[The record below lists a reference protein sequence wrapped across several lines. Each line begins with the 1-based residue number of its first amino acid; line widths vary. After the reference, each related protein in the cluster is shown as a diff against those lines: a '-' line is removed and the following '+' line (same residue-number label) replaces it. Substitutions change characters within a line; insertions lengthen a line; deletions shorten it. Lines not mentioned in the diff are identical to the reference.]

1 MRACCA
7 PFERIAFA
15 KESLSRLCFLAKD
28 SDPFWAAAQVSQN
41 RNMYVSKH
49 QENRKIWRI
58 QNLLTA
64 RKILMNRRLLNM
76 SKGYMENGFLIYIH
90 KKVVVLYARNKNDEC
105 MPVHIYINMARGVGR
120 LK

>member
-15 KESLSRLCFLAKD
+15 KESLSRLCFLAKE
-28 SDPFWAAAQVSQN
+28 SYPFGAAAQVSQN
-41 RNMYVSKH
+41 RNMCVSKH
-49 QENRKIWRI
+49 QKNRKIRRM

-64 RKILMNRRLLNM
+64 RKILLNRHLLNM

-90 KKVVVLYARNKNDEC
+90 KKVVTLCARNKNDEC
-105 MPVHIYINMARGVGR
+105 MPVHIYMNMAPGAGGC
-120 LK
+120 

>member
-1 MRACCA
+1 
-7 PFERIAFA
+7 
-15 KESLSRLCFLAKD
+15 
-28 SDPFWAAAQVSQN
+28 
-41 RNMYVSKH
+41 
-49 QENRKIWRI
+49 
-58 QNLLTA
+58 
-64 RKILMNRRLLNM
+64 M